1 MKYFVNLQ
9 RAHPQSNKK
18 EIEELESNNGLSDER
33 KCLSVLT
40 APWNIES
47 SVSILPL

>member
-9 RAHPQSNKK
+9 RAHPQSNKIK
-18 EIEELESNNGLSDER
+18 GLIEELESINGLSDER

-40 APWNIES
+40 APWNM
-47 SVSILPL
+47 L